1 MTGNQTDLKLDWV
14 CFVCP
19 HCLYGQQG
27 VKLSWQTLDY
37 PALYPSTTAE
47 GNRHV
52 ELWMTNVHGGMCA
65 HYEKCRS
72 PWILLRVAC
81 IRIMK
86 TKNVQ
91 VHEYCLG
98 RHVRTFCMKKF
109 TLTFNTLICK
119 LIIIKLMV
127 AVVMLFIFI
136 CPFIFILFVCPVS
149 VKCPEC

>member
-47 GNRHV
+47 GNWHV
-52 ELWMTNVHGGMCA
+52 EVWMTNVHGGMCA

-86 TKNVQ
+86 KTKTVQ

-98 RHVRTFCMKKF
+98 WHVRTFC
-109 TLTFNTLICK
+109 TLICK
-119 LIIIKLMV
+119 LIIKLMV

-136 CPFIFILFVCPVS
+136 FPFIFILFVCPVS

>member
-27 VKLSWQTLDY
+27 VKLSWWTLDIR
-37 PALYPSTTAE
+37 LCTHLRQLKET
-47 GNRHV
+47 
-52 ELWMTNVHGGMCA
+52 GMLNSGWQM
-65 HYEKCRS
+65 YT
-72 PWILLRVAC
+72 VAC
-81 IRIMK
+81 VRIMK
-86 TKNVQ
+86 NVEVREYCLGWHVYALWKKKKIVQ

-98 RHVRTFCMKKF
+98 WHVRTFC
-109 TLTFNTLICK
+109 TLICK

-149 VKCPEC
+149 VKCPVC